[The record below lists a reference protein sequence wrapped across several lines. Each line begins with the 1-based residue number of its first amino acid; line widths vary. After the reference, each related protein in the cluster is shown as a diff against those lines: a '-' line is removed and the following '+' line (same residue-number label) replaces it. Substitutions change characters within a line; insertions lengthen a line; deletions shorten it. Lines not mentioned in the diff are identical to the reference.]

1 MDMIIVEKAS
11 SLYEALQR
19 ANRAIMTLEMERPLY
34 FFSSGVGQGEFMPED
49 CRIELLR
56 HFRKVKET
64 CLADIELL

>member
-34 FFSSGVGQGEFMPED
+34 FFLAESVRESLCRKIVG
-49 CRIELLR
+49 
-56 HFRKVKET
+56 
-64 CLADIELL
+64 